1 MTIETRIFGEVTI
14 DDNKIITFG
23 NGIVGFPDL
32 KRFALVHDAE
42 KGENAGIRYMQSLD
56 EPAFAMPVM
65 DPLIVAPDYNPM
77 VDDEILKPIGE
88 LSVDELLVLVTVTV
102 PKDLKQMSVNLRA
115 PIVIN
120 VSERKAIQLILE
132 DDSYK
137 VKFPIY
143 DILDA
148 RKKEGAC

>member
-14 DDNKIITFG
+14 DDDKIINFV
-23 NGIVGFPDL
+23 NGIVGFPDM
-32 KRFALVHDAE
+32 KKFALIHDAE
-42 KGENAGIRYMQSLD
+42 QGNNAGIRWMQSLD
-56 EPAFAMPVM
+56 EPNFAMPVM
-65 DPLIVAPDYNPM
+65 DPLIVSPDYNPV

-88 LSVDELLVLVTVTV
+88 IEPDELLVLVTVTV
-102 PKDLKQMSVNLRA
+102 PKDLKLMSVNLRG

-120 VSERKAIQLILE
+120 VNERKAVQIILE

-143 DILDA
+143 DILEA
-148 RKKEGAC
+148 RKKEGTC

>member
-1 MTIETRIFGEVTI
+1 MIIETRVFGEVDI
-14 DDNKIITFG
+14 DPAKIIRFE

-32 KRFALVHDAE
+32 QSFALIHDADQ
-42 KGENAGIRYMQSLD
+42 GENAGIRWMQSIE
-56 EPAFAMPVM
+56 EPGFALPVM
-65 DPLIVAPDYNPM
+65 DPLIVSPTYNPE
-77 VDDEILKPIGE
+77 VDDEILKPIGNVE
-88 LSVDELLVLVTVTV
+88 PDELLVLVTVTV
-102 PKDLKQMSVNLRA
+102 PKDLKKMSVNLRA

-120 VSERKAIQLILE
+120 VTERKAVQLILE

-148 RKKEGAC
+148 RKKEGTC

>member
-1 MTIETRIFGEVTI
+1 MIIETRVFGEVDI
-14 DDNKIITFG
+14 DPAKLIRFE

-32 KRFALVHDAE
+32 QSFALIHDADQ
-42 KGENAGIRYMQSLD
+42 GENAGIRWMQSIE
-56 EPAFAMPVM
+56 EPGFALPVM
-65 DPLIVAPDYNPM
+65 DPLIVAPTYNPE
-77 VDDEILKPIGE
+77 VDDEILKPIGNVE
-88 LSVDELLVLVTVTV
+88 PDELLVLVTVTV
-102 PKDLKQMSVNLRA
+102 PKDLKKMSVNLRA

-120 VSERKAIQLILE
+120 VTERKAVQLILE

-148 RKKEGAC
+148 RKKEGTC

>member
-14 DDNKIITFG
+14 DDNKIICFE

-32 KRFALVHDAE
+32 KKFALIHDSE
-42 KGENAGIRYMQSLD
+42 QGNNAGIRWMQSLD

-65 DPLIVAPDYNPM
+65 DPLIVSPDYNPV
-77 VDDEILKPIGE
+77 VDDEILKPIGKIDP
-88 LSVDELLVLVTVTV
+88 DELLVLVTVTV
-102 PKDLKQMSVNLRA
+102 PKDLKLMSVNLRG

-120 VSERKAIQLILE
+120 VNERKAVQIILD

-143 DILDA
+143 EILDA

>member
-1 MTIETRIFGEVTI
+1 MTIETRVFGEVTI
-14 DDNKIITFG
+14 DSEKIITFEG
-23 NGIVGFPDL
+23 GIVGFPEL
-32 KRFALVHDAE
+32 QKFALIHDSE
-42 KGENAGIRYMQSLD
+42 QGNNAGIRWMQSLE

-77 VDDEILKPIGE
+77 VDDEILKPIGNIDPE
-88 LSVDELLVLVTVTV
+88 EILVLTTVTV

-120 VSERKAIQLILE
+120 VTERKAVQIILDGE
-132 DDSYK
+132 EYQ